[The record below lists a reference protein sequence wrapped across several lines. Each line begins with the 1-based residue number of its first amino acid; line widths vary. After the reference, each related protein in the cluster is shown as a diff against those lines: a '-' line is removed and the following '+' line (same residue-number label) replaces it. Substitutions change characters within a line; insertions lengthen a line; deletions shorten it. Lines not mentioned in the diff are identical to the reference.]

1 MTFEQLGLGSET
13 LRVLSEM
20 NFITPTPIQEQA
32 IPHLLDGD
40 VDLMGLA
47 QTGTGKTAAFALP
60 IIEKLDINIRKPQ
73 ALILCPTRELCLQ
86 ITSDI
91 EKFTKYHSQVRTVA
105 VYGGASI
112 GMQIKDL
119 RRGVQIVVATPGR
132 LIDIIDRGEINFEA
146 VKIAVLDEAD
156 EMLNMGFK
164 ESITQILSN
173 TPDEK
178 NIWLFTA
185 TMPKDIKM
193 IAKKYMENPIEVAVA
208 VNKSNENIDHQYYL
222 INPRDR
228 YATLKR
234 IVDYYPD
241 IFGIVF
247 CRTKNETKDIADMLI
262 KDGYNSDALHG
273 DLTQQQ
279 RDIVMNRYREKSL
292 QLLIATDV
300 AARGIDVS
308 DVTHVINY
316 ALPDDVENYTH
327 RSGRTARAGKKGI
340 SIALVSKRE
349 MQRIFEIE
357 RIISKKFE
365 RVMVPTGNE
374 VCEKQLF
381 AIMERAHNV
390 EINEDLMEPFMDR
403 INAEFEEMTKEEVI
417 KRFAALEFNRFL
429 DYYKEA
435 EDLNIKEE
443 RRDRSERGMDRTDR
457 GNRDQNTRPRNEQ
470 GGILPQRGYV
480 RFFINIGNLD
490 KIGKGELLRLVCDHS
505 GIRGSSIGRI
515 DMKDKFSFFEVES
528 RFKIDVLKNARSM
541 EHKGRGLR
549 VDVASENAGDSN
561 STNFSRFEGRRNENR
576 GSRDFSA
583 TRSRD
588 NNDKKSSGYGQKRSY
603 SKKDDNFK
611 LDFKFDGG
619 F

>member
-1 MTFEQLGLGSET
+1 MTFEQLGLRSET

-20 NFITPTPIQEQA
+20 NFTTPTPIQEQA
-32 IPHLLDGD
+32 IPHLLSGE

-60 IIEKLDINIRKPQ
+60 ILEKIDANSRKPQ

-91 EKFTKYHSQVRTVA
+91 EKFSKYHQNIRSVA

-132 LIDIIDRGEINFEA
+132 LIDIIDRGEINFEQ

-193 IAKKYMENPIEVAVA
+193 IAKKYMSNPIEVAVA

-247 CRTKNETKDIADMLI
+247 CRTKNETKDVADMLI

-349 MQRIFEIE
+349 MQKIFEIE
-357 RIISKKFE
+357 KIISKKFE
-365 RVMVPTGNE
+365 KVMVPTGSE

-381 AIMERAHNV
+381 SIMERAHGV
-390 EINEDLMEPFMDR
+390 EINEEQMSPFMDR
-403 INAEFEEMTKEEVI
+403 INAEFEEMSKEEVI

-429 DYYKEA
+429 DYYKDA
-435 EDLNIKEE
+435 DDLNIKDEK
-443 RRDRSERGMDRTDR
+443 RDRSFDRNDR
-457 GNRDQNTRPRNEQ
+457 PMRDQNARPRNDQ
-470 GGILPQRGYV
+470 GSILPQRGYT

-490 KIGKGELLRLVCDHS
+490 KIGKGELLRLVCDNA

-528 RFKIDVLKNARSM
+528 RFKTDVLKNARAL
-541 EHKGRGLR
+541 EHKGRSLR
-549 VDVASENAGDSN
+549 VDVASENSGDS
-561 STNFSRFEGRRNENR
+561 SSPSSGRFDARRGGNR
-576 GSRDFSA
+576 GGGDF
-583 TRSRD
+583 TRSRSNRD
-588 NNDKKSSGYGQKRSY
+588 HDDKKSSSSY
-603 SKKDDNFK
+603 SGSRNSGSRKDDSFK